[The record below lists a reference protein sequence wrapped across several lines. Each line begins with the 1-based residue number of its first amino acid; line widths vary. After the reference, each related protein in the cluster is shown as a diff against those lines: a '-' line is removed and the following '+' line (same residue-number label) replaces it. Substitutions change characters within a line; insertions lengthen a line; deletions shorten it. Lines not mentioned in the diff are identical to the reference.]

1 MKPIA
6 LIYGASSTIAAAALP
21 KLQDLGYQVWGI
33 SRSATRPDFDRWFQV
48 ASYAAINLPK
58 IDQPVAAMAFMP
70 GSIQLKPFLRYRDE
84 DFLNDMECNA
94 FAAARCAQ
102 HALPLLKLNGT
113 GSMVFVSSVA
123 ARLGMPFHA
132 SISMAKSAV
141 EGLTRALAA
150 ELAPSVRVNAV
161 APSLTDTALSERLL
175 SSPEKKEQSA
185 QRHPLK
191 KVGSAE
197 DIATIITLLMSDQ
210 TAWVTGQ
217 IWNVDGG
224 LAHLKS

>member
-6 LIYGASSTIAAAALP
+6 LIYGASSTIAAAAMP

-94 FAAARCAQ
+94 FAAARCATATVDPQ
-102 HALPLLKLNGT
+102 RDGRP
-113 GSMVFVSSVA
+113 SFMVF
-123 ARLGMPFHA
+123 
-132 SISMAKSAV
+132 
-141 EGLTRALAA
+141 TRAL
-150 ELAPSVRVNAV
+150 S
-161 APSLTDTALSERLL
+161 
-175 SSPEKKEQSA
+175 
-185 QRHPLK
+185 
-191 KVGSAE
+191 
-197 DIATIITLLMSDQ
+197 
-210 TAWVTGQ
+210 
-217 IWNVDGG
+217 
-224 LAHLKS
+224 

>member
-1 MKPIA
+1 
-6 LIYGASSTIAAAALP
+6 
-21 KLQDLGYQVWGI
+21 
-33 SRSATRPDFDRWFQV
+33 
-48 ASYAAINLPK
+48 
-58 IDQPVAAMAFMP
+58 
-70 GSIQLKPFLRYRDE
+70 
-84 DFLNDMECNA
+84 
-94 FAAARCAQ
+94 
-102 HALPLLKLNGT
+102 
-113 GSMVFVSSVA
+113 MVFVSSVA

-191 KVGSAE
+191 KIGSAE